1 MKLQIQI
8 DQAKKQ
14 LSADINQTLKEFI
27 NKHGHLDITE
37 IRVKL
42 DPETGEV
49 MTFIRTD
56 LTEIEERMESY
67 WRRDSYMNRGIF
79 DSFLQFLRGK

>member
-14 LSADINQTLKEFI
+14 LSADINQTLKEFV
-27 NKHGHLDITE
+27 NKYGHLDITE
-37 IRVKL
+37 IRIKL
-42 DPETGEV
+42 NPETGES

-56 LTEIEERMESY
+56 LTEIEERMEGY
-67 WRRDSYMNRGIF
+67 WRQDSYENRGIF
-79 DSFLQFLRGK
+79 DSFFQFLRSK